1 MPSLKPFLPP
11 ITRDLLIGL
20 VPIALLIVL
29 ALWAAFAVLKPAPPR
44 RVILLTGSE
53 QGAYAEFGRRY
64 AQELRRYG
72 IEVQLRPTRGAAE
85 NLRML
90 RDPAQPGDI
99 GFVQGGSGD
108 AVRAIDEDT
117 SGHPLVSLGGLFYEP
132 VWLFYRESA
141 IRRGRVRCR

>member
-1 MPSLKPFLPP
+1 MPQLKPFLPP

-20 VPIALLIVL
+20 VPIALLIAL
-29 ALWAAFAVLKPAPPR
+29 ALWAAFAVLKPTPPR
-44 RVILLTGSE
+44 RVVLLTGSE

-72 IEVQLRPTRGAAE
+72 IEVELHQTRGAAD

-99 GFVQGGSGD
+99 GFVQGGSGE
-108 AVRAIDEDT
+108 AVRAVDEDT
-117 SGHPLVSLGGLFYEP
+117 SGHPLVSLGGCFTSRSGSFTASP
-132 VWLFYRESA
+132 RSA
-141 IRRGRVRCR
+141 RVRVRCR